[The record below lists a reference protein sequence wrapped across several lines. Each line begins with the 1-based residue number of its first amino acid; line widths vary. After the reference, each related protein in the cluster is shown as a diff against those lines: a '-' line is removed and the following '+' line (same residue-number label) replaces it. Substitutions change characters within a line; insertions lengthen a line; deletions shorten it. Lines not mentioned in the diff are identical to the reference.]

1 MMSDFLVCNP
11 TYFDVKYEINPWM
24 HTRNK
29 PSKSRAKLQWSYMHD
44 RLLES
49 GANLKYIDP
58 QPDFPDMVFT
68 ANAGLVRGNTV
79 ILSNFYHKE
88 RRGEKP
94 YFKKWFLDNG
104 YRVVEIPDD
113 IYFEGAG
120 DALFIRDVLFLGYG
134 FRTSIESH
142 KIIANALDVEYVS
155 CELVDPRFYHLDT
168 CFFPH
173 DQGVLYYLDAFSEQT
188 QRQIV
193 MEIIRLS
200 ILDGGMIISPAR
212 KKEAENFIC
221 NSVLNGDSIIT
232 PHNDFDQS
240 FLGYNIYN
248 CNMSEFIKA
257 GGAVKCLTLQ
267 L

>member
-1 MMSDFLVCNP
+1 
-11 TYFDVKYEINPWM
+11 
-24 HTRNK
+24 
-29 PSKSRAKLQWSYMHD
+29 
-44 RLLES
+44 
-49 GANLKYIDP
+49 
-58 QPDFPDMVFT
+58 
-68 ANAGLVRGNTV
+68 
-79 ILSNFYHKE
+79 
-88 RRGEKP
+88 
-94 YFKKWFLDNG
+94 
-104 YRVVEIPDD
+104 
-113 IYFEGAG
+113 
-120 DALFIRDVLFLGYG
+120 
-134 FRTSIESH
+134 
-142 KIIANALDVEYVS
+142 
-155 CELVDPRFYHLDT
+155 
-168 CFFPH
+168 
-173 DQGVLYYLDAFSEQT
+173 
-188 QRQIV
+188 